1 METHIKKLVAGDN
14 EHEELRKWE
23 TAQNL
28 EEKEGLPRAEFK
40 MCQDRRILKVVEIME
55 STWRSNEL
63 LEMEWQK
70 QIASQKK
77 QTKSN
82 ILQHGVG

>member
-55 STWRSNEL
+55 ST
-63 LEMEWQK
+63 
-70 QIASQKK
+70 
-77 QTKSN
+77 
-82 ILQHGVG
+82 